1 MGIDKLGIDEVGI
14 NHFLLHV
21 QHFENSIAI
30 VTNSELS
37 VRSLPGTATSMLT
50 VDCVETC
57 PIGCYGASIFVVVLC
72 TGDYS
77 I

>member
-1 MGIDKLGIDEVGI
+1 MYSTLKTVMS
-14 NHFLLHV
+14 H
-21 QHFENSIAI
+21 
-30 VTNSELS
+30 SELS
-37 VRSLPGTATSMLT
+37 VRFLPGTATSMLT
-50 VDCVETC
+50 DCVETC